1 MAEGEGLG
9 NERGDGVLGFAGLV
23 VSRGV
28 LLVLK
33 GVGNNGVLGVERA
46 GSEGV
51 SWLRGEVDGFMYS
64 CEGEGSFLT
73 AAGLTLEKTFIRRKR
88 PIKK

>member
-1 MAEGEGLG
+1 MG
-9 NERGDGVLGFAGLV
+9 NERGDGVLGFSRLV
-23 VSRGV
+23 VSRRV
-28 LLVLK
+28 LIVLK

-51 SWLRGEVDGFMYS
+51 SWLRGEVDAFMYS

-73 AAGLTLEKTFIRRKR
+73 DAGLTLEWTFIRRKR
-88 PIKK
+88 QIKK